1 MSVGYII
8 HMASMVRPRIAM
20 IADRREASFGAWRDV
35 ALAAVWSHY
44 VEAIDSA
51 GGMPIVIPVIEAV
64 EAEPALA
71 LDGIDGLLLTGG
83 RDIDAT
89 SYGEEPHPSN
99 EDGDPLRDRVEL
111 ALASEALARDLP
123 VLGVCRGMQ
132 LLNVALGGGIS
143 QHLAD
148 PERIHRADP
157 GTFVD
162 HPIETVP
169 GTRLAGILGETPEA
183 VRSHH
188 HQGVEP
194 LADELVVSARSPDGL
209 VEAFEAP
216 DRAFCVAV
224 LWHPE
229 ENLAGG
235 GADLYEAL
243 VEAAGAGRAEG

>member
-1 MSVGYII
+1 MAVGYII

-35 ALAAVWSHY
+35 ALAAVWAHY
-44 VEAIDSA
+44 VEAVDAA
-51 GGMPIVIPVIEAV
+51 GGLPIVIPVV
-64 EAEPALA
+64 EAIEEEPALA
-71 LDGIDGLLLTGG
+71 LEGIDGLLLTGG
-83 RDIDAT
+83 RDIDAS
-89 SYGEEPHPSN
+89 SYGADAHPSN

-132 LLNVALGGGIS
+132 LLNLALGGGID
-143 QHLAD
+143 QHLED
-148 PERIHRADP
+148 SDGIHRADP

-162 HPIETVP
+162 HSIEIAA
-169 GTRLAGILGETPEA
+169 GTRLATILGDEPAE

-235 GADLYEAL
+235 GADLYAAL
-243 VEAAGAGRAEG
+243 VAAAGGGA